1 MKHPQQTLGIVVL
14 LAATAGCGEPPA
26 EESVPMVA
34 AEPAKAAP
42 SMAGLELAGT
52 EWVLETLAG
61 KPRAADLRSTVAFDT
76 DGRITGDAGC
86 NRYFGSYA
94 VDGDAIAVGH
104 LGATQMACAPEVMA
118 QEDRFLDALG
128 SADHASLRE
137 GLLVLR
143 FGGPGQEQEMV
154 LARSQSSPVVTGVVV
169 YRERIALPPDAAL
182 TVRLLDVS
190 RSDAPAVVL
199 GEQRVQPTGQVP
211 IPFEVPYDPTRV
223 DDRMSCT
230 LEARIEAGG
239 APIFISTRAFPV
251 ITGDSPTK
259 DVEIVVERAGG

>member
-1 MKHPQQTLGIVVL
+1 MKHPRHALGFVVL
-14 LAATAGCGEPPA
+14 LTMAASCAKAPEQVAGPTVVAAPAPHDPPA
-26 EESVPMVA
+26 
-34 AEPAKAAP
+34 
-42 SMAGLELAGT
+42 AGLELAGS

-61 KPRAADLRSTVAFDT
+61 EPRAAGLRSTVAFDS
-76 DGRITGDAGC
+76 DGRITGDAAC

-104 LGATQMACAPEVMA
+104 LGATQMACPPEVMVE
-118 QEDRFLDALG
+118 EDRFLDALG
-128 SADHASLRE
+128 RANHASLRE

-143 FGGPGQEQEMV
+143 FGEPGREHEML

-169 YRERIALPPDAAL
+169 YRERIALPPDAVL

-190 RSDAPAVVL
+190 RSDAHAVVL

-211 IPFEVPYDPTRV
+211 IPFEIPYDSTRA
-223 DDRMSCT
+223 DDQTSCT

-239 APIFISTRAFPV
+239 ALLFISTRAFPV
-251 ITGDSPTK
+251 ITGGSPTK
-259 DVEIVVERAGG
+259 NVEILVERAGG